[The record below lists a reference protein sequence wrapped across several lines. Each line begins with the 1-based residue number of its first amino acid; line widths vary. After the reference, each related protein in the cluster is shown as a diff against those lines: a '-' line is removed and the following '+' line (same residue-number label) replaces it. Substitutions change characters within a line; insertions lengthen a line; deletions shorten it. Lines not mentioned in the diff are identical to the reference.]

1 MSDGA
6 LTKITLSS
14 KASTGAS
21 LSLPLS
27 PLPPPLSLY
36 LSLALTHHRILLL
49 HRRNFLSVIRA
60 EEAGHHDESFD
71 RNDFRDEERED
82 RREDP

>member
-21 LSLPLS
+21 LSLSLS
-27 PLPPPLSLY
+27 PLPPPSLST
-36 LSLALTHHRILLL
+36 SLALTHHRILLL